1 MPALGT
7 RLSHT
12 PSLPT
17 ATWVWATPR
26 SLLNADV
33 TPAGDQG
40 RNYSQLKD
48 SWVGGLEAH
57 GGLIPWN
64 ERPVGS
70 GSPYWDREKIPLA
83 LIPPSSGFSRQ

>member
-1 MPALGT
+1 M
-7 RLSHT
+7 
-12 PSLPT
+12 
-17 ATWVWATPR
+17 
-26 SLLNADV
+26 
-33 TPAGDQG
+33 
-40 RNYSQLKD
+40 
-48 SWVGGLEAH
+48 EAH